1 MQVHVPRARARYRC
15 RTMVVKEK
23 MIGCIQMLGPS
34 GGQQD
39 SIRIIGQTELRFG
52 ETLGHHFEL
61 LSNLLSGIGLV

>member
-1 MQVHVPRARARYRC
+1 
-15 RTMVVKEK
+15 MVVKGK